1 MSLTAD
7 GISLETSGNR
17 WVRGLKSFFRLL
29 KRDRAGAFGTLVL
42 LLLVISSI
50 FASVL
55 TPFDPLKQN
64 LRDAKKPPA
73 WSEGGSWEH
82 PLGTDPLGRD
92 MLARIIYGSRVSLT
106 VGLFGVLLATSIG
119 LAVGMLAGYIGGRV
133 DDVIVN
139 LVNVILGIPYLL
151 LVVVIAAVLGRS
163 LINVILIFGI
173 TGAPVFI
180 RVTRSEVLRMR
191 ELGYVKAAE
200 SIGMPTRRILFDQIL
215 PNLVG
220 PIITLATL
228 EMSNMIF
235 YEAGLGFLG
244 LSVPPTTPSWG
255 NMLNAAREYVI
266 SMPWMAIFPGLAIM
280 LTALGMNLMG
290 DWLRDILDPRL
301 RRARR

>member
-1 MSLTAD
+1 MSLTLD
-7 GISLETSGNR
+7 GISLETPGNR
-17 WVRGLKSFFRLL
+17 WVKRLKTFFRLL
-29 KRDRAGAFGTLVL
+29 KRDRAGAFGTFVL
-42 LLLVISSI
+42 LLLVVSSI
-50 FASVL
+50 FAPLL
-55 TPFDPLKQN
+55 TPYNPLKQN
-64 LRDAKKPPA
+64 LKVAKKPPA
-73 WSEGGSWEH
+73 WNENGTWAH

-92 MLARIIYGSRVSLT
+92 MLSRIIYGSRVSLT

-119 LAVGMLAGYIGGRV
+119 LTIGMMAGYIGGRV

-191 ELGYVKAAE
+191 ELGYVEAAV

-244 LSVPPTTPSWG
+244 LSVPPTVPSWG
-255 NMLNAAREYVI
+255 NMLNAAREYVV

>member
-1 MSLTAD
+1 MSLTVD

-17 WVRGLKSFFRLL
+17 FIRGLKTFFRLL
-29 KRDRAGAFGTLVL
+29 KRDRAGAFGTFVL
-42 LLLVISSI
+42 LLLVICSI
-50 FASVL
+50 FATSL

-73 WSEGGSWEH
+73 WAEKGSWDH

-163 LINVILIFGI
+163 LINVILIFGV
-173 TGAPVFI
+173 TSAPVFI

-191 ELGYVKAAE
+191 ELGYVEAAE
-200 SIGMPTRRILFDQIL
+200 SIGMPTSRILFDQIL